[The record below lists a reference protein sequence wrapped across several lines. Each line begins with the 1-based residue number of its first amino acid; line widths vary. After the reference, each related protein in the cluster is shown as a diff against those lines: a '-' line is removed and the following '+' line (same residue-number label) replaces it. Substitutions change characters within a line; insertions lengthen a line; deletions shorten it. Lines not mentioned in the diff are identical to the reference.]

1 MTRKINKLVFF
12 FIPSFFGKIG
22 FGLVKLIFKAFQ
34 QDQCEGALVPS
45 DPEGS
50 LILPPFYG
58 TPNIIHRDLKVNEK
72 NKIFNYKLVI

>member
-1 MTRKINKLVFF
+1 
-12 FIPSFFGKIG
+12 
-22 FGLVKLIFKAFQ
+22 
-34 QDQCEGALVPS
+34 VPS